1 MTEFQDIVS
10 FIRELYNEPE
20 NFIPLH
26 EPQFIGNEKAYVLD
40 AIDSTFV
47 SSVGAYV
54 DKFEKEMAKIAGTNY
69 AVATVNGTAAL
80 HAALLV
86 AGVKKN
92 EEVITQPFTFV
103 ATANSITYTGAD
115 PVFVDVAQH
124 TLSLS
129 PEKLEGFLNEHAYL
143 SNDGN
148 CFNKTT
154 GKRIAACLPMHTF
167 GLPGRIDE
175 LNAICQQFNIPLV
188 EDAAE
193 SLGSIYKAHHTG
205 SFGLMGTFSF
215 NGNKTV
221 TSGGGGAVVTNDLET
236 ANHAKHLTTTAK
248 ARDGWQFGHDQVGYN
263 YRMPNLNAA
272 FACAQLEML
281 DHFVQNKRE
290 TAQAYADFFKESSY
304 TFIQETS
311 DAYSNYWLNSILVND
326 REERDALLDY
336 ANEQG
341 IMARPAWKV
350 LHHLPMYNNCF
361 QDDLTNAEW
370 LEQRIVHLP
379 SSVRGV

>member
-1 MTEFQDIVS
+1 
-10 FIRELYNEPE
+10 
-20 NFIPLH
+20 
-26 EPQFIGNEKAYVLD
+26 
-40 AIDSTFV
+40 
-47 SSVGAYV
+47 
-54 DKFEKEMAKIAGTNY
+54 
-69 AVATVNGTAAL
+69 
-80 HAALLV
+80 
-86 AGVKKN
+86 
-92 EEVITQPFTFV
+92 
-103 ATANSITYTGAD
+103 
-115 PVFVDVAQH
+115 VDVAQH

-129 PEKLEGFLNEHAYL
+129 PEKLEAFLNKHAYL

-193 SLGSIYKAHHTG
+193 SLGSTYKAHHTG

-221 TSGGGGAVVTNDLET
+221 TSGGGGALVTNDLET
-236 ANHAKHLTTTAK
+236 ANYAKHLTTTAK
-248 ARDGWQFGHDQVGYN
+248 ARDGWQFGHNQVGYN

-281 DHFVQNKRE
+281 HHFVQNKRE
-290 TAQAYADFFKESSY
+290 TAQAYADFFKDSSY

-341 IMARPAWKV
+341 IMARPAWQV
-350 LHHLPMYNNCF
+350 LHHLPMYKDCF
-361 QDDLTNAEW
+361 KTDLTNAEW

-379 SSVRGV
+379 SSVRL